1 MFEGVQQEPQNNR
14 SLHGGKGCTVAYM
27 YETCLEVSHT
37 LLSNL
42 KSVVHPI
49 SQDGLII
56 SSSINKVLLNCKVAS
71 VDNVAK
77 GGEQHL
83 N

>member
-14 SLHGGKGCTVAYM
+14 SLHGGKGCTVAYI
-27 YETCLEVSHT
+27 YETCLEASHT

-42 KSVVHPI
+42 KS
-49 SQDGLII
+49 II
-56 SSSINKVLLNCKVAS
+56 SSSINKVLLNSKVAS